1 MRPGLMLSTVLAA
14 VSVMLGAGGVM
25 GQDKSKPGSA
35 TAQPGAPDMQAMMQ
49 KMMEL
54 ATPGAP
60 HQLLAKMAGKWSIT
74 TRMWTGGPVAPP
86 TESKGT
92 AEMAMI
98 LGGRFLS
105 QEVRGDFN
113 GMPFE
118 GTGLYGYDNA
128 QKKYISFWIDN
139 MGTMMMTGLG
149 TADSA
154 GKVITYVSIYDDPM
168 TGEKNKKIRQ
178 VLRFVSDDQIAFEM
192 YDSQQG
198 KEFKSFDMTY
208 NRVK

>member
-1 MRPGLMLSTVLAA
+1 MRPRLMLCTVFAA

-25 GQDKSKPGSA
+25 GQDKSKPGPA

-74 TRMWTGGPVAPP
+74 TRMWTGGPGAPP

-98 LGGRFLS
+98 FGGRFLS
-105 QEVRGDFN
+105 QEVKGDFN

-118 GTGLYGYDNA
+118 GTGINGYDNA

-168 TGEKNKKIRQ
+168 TGEKNKKVRQ
-178 VLRFVSDDQIAFEM
+178 VMRFVSDDQIAFEM